1 MVLLFL
7 LFVFVLD
14 SNIIDQRL
22 LLCCKIFEALNL
34 ALRSTEGRMTAEALK
49 ARVMNVLAAWS
60 KWFLF
65 AEEFIFGLE
74 ATFLRTVGIV

>member
-1 MVLLFL
+1 
-7 LFVFVLD
+7 
-14 SNIIDQRL
+14 
-22 LLCCKIFEALNL
+22 
-34 ALRSTEGRMTAEALK
+34 MTAEALK

-74 ATFLRTVGIV
+74 ATFLRQVSIFGSGIELVSERCACVLT